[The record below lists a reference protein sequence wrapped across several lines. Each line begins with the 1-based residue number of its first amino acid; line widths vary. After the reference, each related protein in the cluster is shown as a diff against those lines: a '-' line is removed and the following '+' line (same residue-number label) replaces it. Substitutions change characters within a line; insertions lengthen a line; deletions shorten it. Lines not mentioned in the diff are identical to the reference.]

1 MADIVGDRVGDS
13 EVDEHGTGMILAYK
27 DVRGLHVA
35 VHDRSV
41 VRVVQCVGDLFQ
53 SGKAFGRRVHVGDA
67 AAGEQF
73 HRQPPGAALVHR
85 HDVGVREAAG
95 EGELAPEPR
104 DVCGVAVVVVEDL
117 QCHVAIHI
125 RVVGPVHRRVSAVAD
140 RFVDDVTF
148 KLLAGRE
155 HVLSVGV
162 CAATS
167 TCSDGTLRTR
177 HSDSVPL
184 VSNGSTASEWVPTG
198 SVTVRVPG
206 KVNLYLEVGDRRDDG
221 YHELTTVFHA
231 VSLLDEI
238 TVRNADVLSL
248 ELAGE
253 GVDTL
258 PADERNLAWRAAE
271 VLAEHVGRA
280 PDVAILVEK
289 SIPVAGGMAGGSAD
303 AAAVLVA
310 MNTLWELGVPRRDLH
325 VLAAQLGSDV
335 PFALHG
341 GTALGTG
348 RGEEL
353 ATVLARNTFH
363 WVLAFAEGGLST
375 PAVFAEI
382 DRLRAAEDRDAP
394 PRLEDP
400 EPVLA
405 ALASGDPAQLA
416 PLLGNDLQPAALS
429 LAPDLRRTLRAGTDA
444 GALAGVISGSGPTCA
459 FLCSSASAAVDV
471 ASEMAGAG
479 VCRTVRV
486 ASGPVQG
493 ARVVPTPSA
502 SV

>member
-1 MADIVGDRVGDS
+1 
-13 EVDEHGTGMILAYK
+13 
-27 DVRGLHVA
+27 
-35 VHDRSV
+35 
-41 VRVVQCVGDLFQ
+41 
-53 SGKAFGRRVHVGDA
+53 
-67 AAGEQF
+67 
-73 HRQPPGAALVHR
+73 
-85 HDVGVREAAG
+85 
-95 EGELAPEPR
+95 
-104 DVCGVAVVVVEDL
+104 
-117 QCHVAIHI
+117 
-125 RVVGPVHRRVSAVAD
+125 VSA
-140 RFVDDVTF
+140 
-148 KLLAGRE
+148 
-155 HVLSVGV
+155 
-162 CAATS
+162 
-167 TCSDGTLRTR
+167 SDG
-177 HSDSVPL
+177 
-184 VSNGSTASEWVPTG
+184 NTASEWIPTG

-206 KVNLYLEVGDRRDDG
+206 KVNLYLAVGDRRDDG

-231 VSLLDEI
+231 VSLLDEV

-253 GVDTL
+253 GVESL

-271 VLAEHVGRA
+271 LMAEHVGRA
-280 PDVAILVEK
+280 PDVAISIEK

-310 MNTLWELGVPRRDLH
+310 MNALWELGVPRRDLH
-325 VLAAQLGSDV
+325 ALAAQLGSDV

-353 ATVLARNTFH
+353 ATVLARSTFH
-363 WVLAFAEGGLST
+363 WVLAFADGGLST

-382 DRLRAAEDRDAP
+382 DRLRETAGAGRNQP

-405 ALASGDPAQLA
+405 ALASGDPAELA

-429 LAPDLRRTLRAGTDA
+429 LSPGLRRTLRAGTDA
-444 GALAGVISGSGPTCA
+444 GALAGIVSGSGPTCA
-459 FLCSSASAAVDV
+459 FLCASAAAAIDIG
-471 ASEMAGAG
+471 AQLAGAG

-486 ASGPVQG
+486 ASGPVHG
-493 ARVVPTPSA
+493 ARVVPAPST